1 MMGDVTRMIIRDIGK
16 HKNKTSYICMPKGK
30 HKNIFLHIG
39 KHKAI
44 SLYIGTQIQDIG

>member
-16 HKNKTSYICMPKGK
+16 HKN
-30 HKNIFLHIG
+30 IFLHIG

-44 SLYIGTQIQDIG
+44 SSYIGTQIQDIG